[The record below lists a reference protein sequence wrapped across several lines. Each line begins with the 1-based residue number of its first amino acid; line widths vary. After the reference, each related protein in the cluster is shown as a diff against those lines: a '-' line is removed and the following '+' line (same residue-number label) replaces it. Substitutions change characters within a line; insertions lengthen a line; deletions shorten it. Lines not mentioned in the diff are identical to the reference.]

1 MPLSTWLTFMLASW
15 AISFSP
21 GAGAL
26 SAMTSGLRHGFAR
39 GYWNTAGLILGI
51 MFQLAVVGVGLGTL
65 LATSETAFTA
75 VKYLGVGY
83 LVYLGWRQFRA
94 QAAPVTLEGGT
105 SVLESR
111 RALILRGFLV
121 NASNPK
127 GTVFLLAVVPQFIDA
142 ARPLAAQYAAI
153 AATMAMTD
161 IVAMAFY
168 TLLAAKVL
176 RLMRSP
182 VHIKWM
188 NRAFGTLFMA
198 AGLLLACFRRS
209 H

>member
-1 MPLSTWLTFMLASW
+1 MTLSTWLTFMLASW

-51 MFQLAVVGVGLGTL
+51 LFQLAVVGIGLGTL
-65 LATSETAFTA
+65 LATSETAFA
-75 VKYLGVGY
+75 VVKYLGVAY

-94 QAAPVTLEGGT
+94 DAAPVTLENGGGA
-105 SVLESR
+105 VESR
-111 RALILRGFLV
+111 RSLILRGFLI

-142 ARPLAAQYAAI
+142 AHPLVPQYAAI

-161 IVAMAFY
+161 TVAMAFY

-182 VHIKWM
+182 VHIRWM

-198 AGLLLACFRRS
+198 AGLLLACFRRTN
-209 H
+209 

>member
-1 MPLSTWLTFMLASW
+1 MLFSTWLTFMLASW
-15 AISFSP
+15 AISFAP
-21 GAGAL
+21 GAGTL

-39 GYWNTAGLILGI
+39 GYWNTVGLIMGI
-51 MFQLAVVGVGLGTL
+51 MFQLVVIGIGLGTL
-65 LATSETAFTA
+65 LAASETAFNA

-83 LVYLGWRQFRA
+83 LIYLGWRQFRA
-94 QAAPVTLEGGT
+94 QAAPVTLEGDNT
-105 SVLESR
+105 PRETR
-111 RALILRGFLV
+111 RALILRGFLI

-127 GTVFLLAVVPQFIDA
+127 GTIFLLAVVPQFIDA
-142 ARPLAAQYAAI
+142 TRSVATQYLEI
-153 AATMAMTD
+153 AATLAMTD

-198 AGLLLACFRRS
+198 AGLLLACFRRTN
-209 H
+209 

>member
-1 MPLSTWLTFMLASW
+1 MLLSTWLTFLLASL

-51 MFQLAVVGVGLGTL
+51 MFQLAVVGIGLGTL
-65 LATSETAFTA
+65 LATSETAFA
-75 VKYLGVGY
+75 VVKYLGVAY
-83 LVYLGWRQFRA
+83 LIYLGWRQFRA
-94 QAAPVTLEGGT
+94 QVAPVTLDG
-105 SVLESR
+105 VPPVQESR
-111 RALILRGFLV
+111 CALIVRGFLV

-142 ARPLAAQYAAI
+142 ARPMGAQYAAI
-153 AATMAMTD
+153 AATMALTD
-161 IVAMAFY
+161 TVAMAFY

-176 RLMRSP
+176 RLLRNPS
-182 VHIKWM
+182 HIKWM
-188 NRAFGTLFMA
+188 NRAFGSLFMA
-198 AGLLLACFRRS
+198 AGLLLACFRRTP
-209 H
+209 

>member
-1 MPLSTWLTFMLASW
+1 MLLSTWLTFMLASW

-51 MFQLAVVGVGLGTL
+51 MFQLAVVGIGLGTL
-65 LATSETAFTA
+65 LAASETAFAA
-75 VKYLGVGY
+75 VKYAGVAY

-94 QAAPVTLEGGT
+94 EAAPVSLEGGAPAR
-105 SVLESR
+105 ESR
-111 RALILRGFLV
+111 RALVLRGFLI

-142 ARPLAAQYAAI
+142 TRPLAAQYLAI
-153 AATMAMTD
+153 AGTMALTD
-161 IVAMAFY
+161 TVAMAFY

-182 VHIKWM
+182 VHIRWM
-188 NRAFGTLFMA
+188 NRAFGMLFMA
-198 AGLLLACFRRS
+198 AGVLLACFRRG

>member
-1 MPLSTWLTFMLASW
+1 MALSTWLTFMLASW

-26 SAMTSGLRHGFAR
+26 SAMTSGLRYGFAR

-51 MFQLAVVGVGLGTL
+51 MFQLAVVGIGLGTL
-65 LATSETAFTA
+65 LAASETAFSV
-75 VKYLGVGY
+75 VKYLGVAY
-83 LVYLGWRQFRA
+83 LIYLGWRQFRSE
-94 QAAPVTLEGGT
+94 AAPVRVDGDPSALEP
-105 SVLESR
+105 R
-111 RALILRGFLV
+111 RALVLRGFLV

-142 ARPLAAQYAAI
+142 TQPLVGQYSAI
-153 AATMAMTD
+153 AATIAMTD
-161 IVAMAFY
+161 TVAMAFY

-176 RLMRSP
+176 RLMRDP
-182 VHIKWM
+182 MHIRWM
-188 NRAFGTLFMA
+188 NRTFGALFMA
-198 AGLLLACFRRS
+198 AGVLLACFRRV

>member
-1 MPLSTWLTFMLASW
+1 MLLSTWLTFLLASL

-51 MFQLAVVGVGLGTL
+51 MFQLAVVGIGLGTL
-65 LATSETAFTA
+65 LATSETAFA
-75 VKYLGVGY
+75 VVKYLGVAY
-83 LVYLGWRQFRA
+83 LIYLGWRQFRA
-94 QAAPVTLEGGT
+94 QVAPVTLDG
-105 SVLESR
+105 VPPVQESR
-111 RALILRGFLV
+111 RALIVRGFLV

-142 ARPLAAQYAAI
+142 ARPMGVQYTAI
-153 AATMAMTD
+153 AATMALTD
-161 IVAMAFY
+161 TVAMAFY

-176 RLMRSP
+176 RLLRSAS
-182 VHIKWM
+182 HIKWM
-188 NRAFGTLFMA
+188 NRAFGSLFMA
-198 AGLLLACFRRS
+198 AGLLLACFRRAQ
-209 H
+209 

>member
-1 MPLSTWLTFMLASW
+1 MTLATWLTFMLAAW

-26 SAMTSGLRHGFAR
+26 SAMTSGLRYGFAR

-51 MFQLAVVGVGLGTL
+51 MFQLAVVGIGLGTL
-65 LATSETAFTA
+65 LATSETAFA
-75 VKYLGVGY
+75 IVKYVGVGY
-83 LVYLGWRQFRA
+83 LIYLGWRQFRA
-94 QAAPVTLEGGT
+94 EQAPVTVDGAAN
-105 SVLESR
+105 VLESR
-111 RALILRGFLV
+111 RSLILRGFLI

-142 ARPLAAQYAAI
+142 THPLAGQYAAI
-153 AATMAMTD
+153 AATMALTD
-161 IVAMAFY
+161 TVAMAFY

-176 RLMRSP
+176 RLMRDP

-188 NRAFGTLFMA
+188 NRAFGTLFMV
-198 AGLLLACFRRS
+198 AGVLLALFRRS